1 LEIPSTADSDQKT
14 GAEYRHWHGRGRRKG
29 GTKVESGRHCGK
41 EAGGEGMGREASEG
55 GGRGKQRVGRRGG
68 MGVCGRG
75 QDGAGMGQRGV
86 GRRVGSVAAIM

>member
-1 LEIPSTADSDQKT
+1 M
-14 GAEYRHWHGRGRRKG
+14 
-29 GTKVESGRHCGK
+29 ESGRHCGK

-86 GRRVGSVAAIM
+86 GRRVGRCGSNNVRHTSQWCEHRGATH